1 MSKRK
6 SAQKDI
12 STIVVTG
19 DVAVDWMEVPI
30 PPAPISHDNNNIL
43 NWQVIRGVRQIA
55 RPGGALL
62 LADWIRAFTKIK
74 VLSPALKGIEDI
86 SPEEIL
92 HSLACLDRFPFT
104 QSNRQDKVFR
114 VSQFKGYSGNQKKT
128 PGLIKLA
135 SDDPKAKI
143 LVLDDSGNGFRD
155 AAEKFWPA
163 ALTAGKPDWIILKMS
178 HPLIQGKLWNKL
190 SQDYPDKMIL
200 IVSADDLR
208 RLGAKISRKVSWE
221 RTAMDFVW
229 QMAANSKLIPL
240 NQCAC
245 LVVRFGVDG
254 AIVYRRRAGKVDA
267 RLFYDPEI
275 GEEGFSDYCPGRMLG
290 IGSVFTASLVAHLAE
305 NSLDNMTHG
314 IRQGIQA
321 SRRLWKLGFGK
332 DLALLDYPFDRL
344 FHKKDI
350 QETPIMDVKIPSSSH
365 TNSADPLYW
374 CILQDITDFGLEKAA
389 FNQVIYGNDSSLDRV
404 PRGQFRNLIT
414 VDRSEI
420 EILCNIR
427 NLIREYLENPNITRP
442 LCVAV
447 FGPPGSGKSFAV
459 TEVAKS
465 VAPEKLA
472 KDPLEFNLS
481 QFNST
486 SELIAAFHRVRDVT
500 LEGKIPIVFFDEFDT
515 ALNGKLGWLK
525 YFLAPMQ
532 DGKFREGETV
542 HPIGRAIFVFA
553 GGTSSTFADFSR
565 EKKEELQD
573 QDRQLF
579 VDAKGPDFVSRLRG
593 YINVKGP
600 DPVNDHEKHYLI
612 RRAIIIRFLLKK
624 KVAHIFN
631 SQEECQIDPGVLR
644 ALIKVPEYKH
654 GIRSIEAIIEMSM
667 LSGRPGFEQAA
678 LPSPEQLIL
687 HVDADMFTRLVTR
700 DVLLGGAKEEIAR
713 AIHEEFLANNKG
725 NEEIKKETMVPWDKL
740 TEDDKETNREQA
752 DDIPHKLNAVDCDF
766 APVKDKK
773 PKMITFNKNELE
785 IMARL
790 EHERWVRQKFL
801 QGYSY
806 GEEKDK
812 IKKTHPDLVEWEK
825 LPEKEKQK
833 DKDAV
838 EAIPHLLA
846 TKGFEIYRLK

>member
-1 MSKRK
+1 M
-6 SAQKDI
+6 
-12 STIVVTG
+12 
-19 DVAVDWMEVPI
+19 
-30 PPAPISHDNNNIL
+30 
-43 NWQVIRGVRQIA
+43 
-55 RPGGALL
+55 
-62 LADWIRAFTKIK
+62 
-74 VLSPALKGIEDI
+74 
-86 SPEEIL
+86 
-92 HSLACLDRFPFT
+92 
-104 QSNRQDKVFR
+104 
-114 VSQFKGYSGNQKKT
+114 
-128 PGLIKLA
+128 
-135 SDDPKAKI
+135 
-143 LVLDDSGNGFRD
+143 
-155 AAEKFWPA
+155 
-163 ALTAGKPDWIILKMS
+163 
-178 HPLIQGKLWNKL
+178 
-190 SQDYPDKMIL
+190 
-200 IVSADDLR
+200 
-208 RLGAKISRKVSWE
+208 
-221 RTAMDFVW
+221 
-229 QMAANSKLIPL
+229 
-240 NQCAC
+240 
-245 LVVRFGVDG
+245 
-254 AIVYRRRAGKVDA
+254 
-267 RLFYDPEI
+267 
-275 GEEGFSDYCPGRMLG
+275 
-290 IGSVFTASLVAHLAE
+290 
-305 NSLDNMTHG
+305 
-314 IRQGIQA
+314 
-321 SRRLWKLGFGK
+321 GFGQEPL
-332 DLALLDYPFDRL
+332 DLNHPFDRL

-365 TNSADPLYW
+365 TNNADPLYW

-465 VAPEKLA
+465 LAPEKLA

-553 GGTSSTFADFSR
+553 GGTSSTFAAFSR
-565 EKKEELQD
+565 EEKEDLQD

-624 KVAHIFN
+624 KAAHIFN
-631 SQEECQIDPGVLR
+631 SQGQCQIDPGVLR

-700 DVLLGGAKEEIAR
+700 DVLLHGSREELAR

-725 NEEIKKETMVPWDKL
+725 IEKVNKKTMVPWDQL
-740 TEDDKETNREQA
+740 TEHYKGSNLRQA
-752 DDIPHKLNAVDCDF
+752 DDIPHKLNAVGCDF
-766 APVKDKK
+766 APIKDRK
-773 PKMITFNKNELE
+773 PKRITFNKNELL

-790 EHERWVRQKFL
+790 EHESWVKEKFL
-801 QGYSY
+801 QGWSY
-806 GEEKDK
+806 GKEKDEK
-812 IKKTHPDLVEWEK
+812 KKTHPYLVAWEK
-825 LPEKEKQK
+825 LSKKEKQK
-833 DKDAV
+833 DINAV
-838 EAIPHLLA
+838 EAIPQLLA